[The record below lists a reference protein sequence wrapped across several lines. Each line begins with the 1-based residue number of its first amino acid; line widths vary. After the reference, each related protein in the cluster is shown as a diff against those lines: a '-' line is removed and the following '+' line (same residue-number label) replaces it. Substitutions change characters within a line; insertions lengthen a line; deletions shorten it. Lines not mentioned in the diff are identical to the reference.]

1 MVNINLSTETVTS
14 LLGKADKSPHLCR
27 ETFKLPKK
35 FKVSDVHTFDVV
47 FKDWKIKSVKMNG
60 NLLQPIE

>member
-1 MVNINLSTETVTS
+1 MTS